1 MTKCCATCRWYA
13 EFEVVCCN
21 GDSEW
26 RGDFRDNDQGC
37 EHWENS
43 DNLSQTLI
51 NNDKTLV
58 KTVPGHE
65 SLTAEQQKGMA
76 EFIDTKLAEKE
87 HTKTHEKTHAD
98 ASEKARVHSEE
109 ANE

>member
-1 MTKCCATCRWYA
+1 MEGWRATQA
-13 EFEVVCCN
+13 ERLGPLPRECPLGGVCCN

-51 NNDKTLV
+51 NNDKTLI

-65 SLTAEQQKGMA
+65 SLTAEQQKNRA
-76 EFIDTKLAEKE
+76 E
-87 HTKTHEKTHAD
+87 
-98 ASEKARVHSEE
+98 
-109 ANE
+109 

>member
-1 MTKCCATCRWYA
+1 MAKRCATCRWYA
-13 EFEVVCCN
+13 SFEGVCCN

-58 KTVPGHE
+58 KTVPGHQ

-98 ASEKARVHSEE
+98 AIENARVQSEE